1 VKILIV
7 EDEERIASF
16 LVKGLTANGYD
27 AVHAATGGEALAQAD
42 SADVILLDLGLP
54 DVDGLVVLD
63 RIRRSSP
70 DAQIIV
76 VTARAEV
83 GDRVEGLERG
93 ADDYLVKPFAFD
105 ELLARVRA
113 RVRSIEVAER
123 RTVAFGGIELD
134 LVDRRA
140 TVDGRRIELSARE
153 FDVVRLL
160 IAAGGDVVDRN
171 ALLSRVWGYEGFEP
185 RSNPIEVYVSALRKK
200 LGRDRIETVRGR
212 GYRLRR
218 ASPQAAPH
226 AGARTTRS

>member
-1 VKILIV
+1 MKVLIV
-7 EDEERIASF
+7 EDEQRIASF
-16 LVKGLTANGYD
+16 LVKGLTAHGYE
-27 AVHAATGGEALAQAD
+27 AIHAATGRDALAQAS

-63 RIRRSSP
+63 ALRRSSP

-113 RVRSIEVAER
+113 RVRSIEAAER
-123 RTVAFGGIELD
+123 RTVAFAGIELD

-140 TVDGRRIELSARE
+140 TADGRRIELSARE

-160 IAAGGDVVDRN
+160 IAAGGEVVDRN

-212 GYRLRR
+212 GYRLRHGLPTPVHR
-218 ASPQAAPH
+218 
-226 AGARTTRS
+226 AGARTRRS